1 MEKANVTLMDNPSLG
16 DWIRDS
22 LHPWELSFAADSHQI
37 GIVIPSGF
45 DRYVLVRHTGPR
57 DIQGCLGDQTLKS
70 LIDLLTPFTK
80 TSNDCFFALWEGQG
94 WMHSGSIGVLGV
106 PEGRFIYGKN
116 NRFLNNWRS
125 WRHMRKISKKA
136 YSTKQSLDHLESH
149 SLPDGIMESGRLSLP
164 NRNYLLMNG
173 PITEASN
180 LGYQFSN
187 FPSMQSPNLMW
198 PRDQAWV
205 LASEI
210 DFDVTLIGGS
220 SDLVDAIL
228 QIPHL
233 VTEEF
238 NWSDSVAQLR
248 VLDR

>member
-1 MEKANVTLMDNPSLG
+1 M
-16 DWIRDS
+16 
-22 LHPWELSFAADSHQI
+22 
-37 GIVIPSGF
+37 
-45 DRYVLVRHTGPR
+45 
-57 DIQGCLGDQTLKS
+57 QGCLGDETLKS
-70 LIDLLTPFTK
+70 LINLLSPFTK
-80 TSNDCFFALWEGQG
+80 TPDDCLFALWEGQG
-94 WMHSGSIGVLGV
+94 WMHSGSIAALGV
-106 PEGRFIYGKN
+106 SEGRFIPGKN
-116 NRFLNNWRS
+116 TGFLSNWRS
-125 WRHMRKISKKA
+125 WRNMRKMSKNA
-136 YSTKQSLDHLESH
+136 HSIKQSLDHLESH

-164 NRNYLLMNG
+164 NRNYLLMTG